1 MYVCV
6 FPFFFFKTLSDKMLE
21 WRINIQ
27 FLVKLK
33 KNTTEI
39 YRMLHQAYGEIFFG
53 LSGFRCMEAH
63 YKEQNILYGN

>member
-1 MYVCV
+1 
-6 FPFFFFKTLSDKMLE
+6 MLE

-39 YRMLHQAYGEIFFG
+39 YRMLHQAYGEILFG

-63 YKEQNILYGN
+63 YKEQNILCGN